1 MALARPPG
9 AVYGWSMKA
18 TLRGWAFACAA
29 ALCVSTLV
37 AAEPVWLE
45 DLPQALEKAKV
56 EKKQVLVNFTGSDW
70 CGFCIRLKKDVF
82 DTREFAEYAEK
93 HLVLVEVDF
102 PRKKE
107 QSPQRKQ
114 ANRKLQEQFKVEG
127 YPTLVLL
134 NADGKEVGRMVGY
147 GGGGFEAVR
156 KRLGL
161 PDKS

>member
-1 MALARPPG
+1 
-9 AVYGWSMKA
+9 MKA
-18 TLRGWAFACAA
+18 TLPRWTLTCAA
-29 ALCVSTLV
+29 VLCAVTLA

-45 DLPQALEKAKV
+45 DLPQALEKAKA

-93 HLVLVEVDF
+93 NLVLVEVDF

-107 QSPQRKQ
+107 QSKERKE
-114 ANRKLQEQFKVEG
+114 ANRKLQEKFNVEG
-127 YPTLVLL
+127 FPTLVLL
-134 NADGKEVGRMVGY
+134 NAKGKEVGRMVGY
-147 GGGGFEAVR
+147 GGGGFAAVR

-161 PDKS
+161 PDKP